1 VARPGLT
8 GEQSANARTVV
19 AVSMQVVGSRLGPA
33 VGRRAAVIAVATA
46 MQESTLRNLA
56 YGDRDSLGLFQQR
69 AAWGSVTER
78 TTPTAATTMFL
89 TGGRGGQRGLLD
101 VPGWSAMPV
110 TDAAQA
116 VQVSRFPT
124 AYAKWETLAATVVA
138 ATVGTAVSAGL
149 LGGCGTGQVGA
160 GGWVDPLPAGTSTVG
175 SGFGRRLH
183 PIYRTWR
190 MHTGQ
195 DLGAAT
201 GTPVYA
207 AAAGTVTFA
216 GVSGALTS
224 GYGNLVTLEH
234 PDKLVT
240 LYGHLT
246 VVGVRPG
253 QTVTPGQL
261 IGRVGSTGSSTG
273 PHLHFQVEQHGTPID
288 PVPWMRSHGAPL

>member
-1 VARPGLT
+1 
-8 GEQSANARTVV
+8 
-19 AVSMQVVGSRLGPA
+19 
-33 VGRRAAVIAVATA
+33 
-46 MQESTLRNLA
+46 
-56 YGDRDSLGLFQQR
+56 
-69 AAWGSVTER
+69 
-78 TTPTAATTMFL
+78 
-89 TGGRGGQRGLLD
+89 
-101 VPGWSAMPV
+101 
-110 TDAAQA
+110 
-116 VQVSRFPT
+116 
-124 AYAKWETLAATVVA
+124 
-138 ATVGTAVSAGL
+138 
-149 LGGCGTGQVGA
+149 
-160 GGWVDPLPAGTSTVG
+160 
-175 SGFGRRLH
+175 
-183 PIYRTWR
+183 

-216 GVSGALTS
+216 GVSGSLTS

-234 PDKLVT
+234 PDKLAT

-246 VVGVRPG
+246 VVGVRAG